1 MTIPSGSHRR
11 GMTNSR
17 GIVPF
22 DPAMLT
28 KLVAQL
34 GWREAAAEITGVSPR
49 RVLDWI
55 DQGRLR
61 RRHLHR
67 LMRAYLAKQRG
78 VPMDTF

>member
-1 MTIPSGSHRR
+1 
-11 GMTNSR
+11 MTNSR